1 MLLSL
6 WVDTTLGNFFNWKNS
21 LFYLCVCV
29 CEGEGI
35 VICLEK
41 LGNTEEKRDHLE
53 LSLEAE

>member
-6 WVDTTLGNFFNWKNS
+6 WVDTTLGNFFNWKIHY
-21 LFYLCVCV
+21 FICVCV

>member
-6 WVDTTLGNFFNWKNS
+6 WVDTILGNFFNWKIHY
-21 LFYLCVCV
+21 FICVCV